1 METVADFEDPELY
14 LKEFGFYPE
23 MIIIVMTMM
32 TVILTAIIATTAAAT
47 KAKR

>member
-1 METVADFEDPELY
+1 MADFEDLELY

-23 MIIIVMTMM
+23 MIIMM
-32 TVILTAIIATTAAAT
+32 MMMMMVILMAIIATTVAAAI

>member
-1 METVADFEDPELY
+1 MADFEDLELY

-23 MIIIVMTMM
+23 MIIMMMMMVM
-32 TVILTAIIATTAAAT
+32 VILMAIIATTVAAAI